1 MNTMKNIVTRA
12 ALTCTTSLFIAC
24 TPGVNNHPGTA
35 EIESTGM
42 RAIQAQHPDSIK
54 TLRVWANQG
63 IVTAQ
68 RELGLALAVQQD
80 KQAEA
85 AQWMEKAAK
94 AGDTEAQFAFA
105 EANYKAKL
113 GLPQNL
119 TVAWKW
125 YEVAATKNNAK
136 ASFMLARMAKY
147 GEGRPLDLQKSV
159 HWLKVASDQGN
170 AQAMFLLSNAYT
182 DGDGIAKDP
191 VQART
196 WLERSAEG
204 DFPPAIQALAM
215 ELEGDK
221 KHHDP
226 DKLSARHL
234 LKEASDERM
243 LRWNKFQ

>member
-1 MNTMKNIVTRA
+1 MKNTP
-12 ALTCTTSLFIAC
+12 ALVALSFSIFFSAC
-24 TPGVNNHPGTA
+24 TPGINSHPATA

-42 RAIQAQHPDSIK
+42 RAIQAQHPDAIK
-54 TLRVWANQG
+54 TLRAWANHG
-63 IVTAQ
+63 IVAAQ
-68 RELGLALAVQQD
+68 RELGLALAVQAD

-85 AQWMEKAAK
+85 AQWLEKAAQ

-113 GLPQNL
+113 GLIQNQN
-119 TVAWKW
+119 VAWKW
-125 YEVAATKNNAK
+125 YEAAAAKNNAK

-147 GEGRPLDLQKSV
+147 GEGTTPDLQKSV
-159 HWLKVASDQGN
+159 HWLQVASDQGN
-170 AQAMFLLSNAYT
+170 AQAMFLLSNAYA
-182 DGDGIAKDP
+182 DGEGVAKDP
-191 VQART
+191 VKARA

-204 DFPPAIQALAM
+204 DFPPAIQSLAM
-215 ELEGDK
+215 ELEGEK
-221 KHHDP
+221 QHHDP